1 MTEIQWLP
9 IREVHPYEKNPRFN
23 DDSVEAVANSIRAF
37 GFRAPIILD
46 KDHVIIAGHTRLKAA
61 KKLRLKEVPCIIA
74 DDLTPEQ
81 VEAYR
86 IADNSAGSKSDWDYE
101 LLQDIMGSLKEYDFA
116 DFGLELPELYVEG
129 PEVLDDITDDEP
141 PAPPKTS
148 DILRGQIFRL
158 GDHVLMCG
166 DSTDP
171 ADVQKLINALDGG
184 GPMDLLMTDPPYNVA
199 IVGETKEHLTIENDD
214 MDADVFR
221 EFLVKAFSNAEEH
234 MKEGAPF
241 YIWHASRTSR
251 EFMDACEEA
260 GLTVKQ
266 TLIWV
271 KNIFVLGR
279 QDYQWRHEPCLYGW
293 KEGQA
298 HYFIADRTLD
308 TVTEK
313 PMDIE
318 GMSEKDL
325 RETLRRILAETPSD
339 VIHANK
345 PARNAEHPTMKPVT
359 LMARMI
365 YNSSK
370 PRDKVLDLFGGSGST
385 LMACEQLHRRCAIM
399 EYDPVYCD
407 VIIKRWQDSTGRTA
421 ERIA

>member
-1 MTEIQWLP
+1 
-9 IREVHPYEKNPRFN
+9 
-23 DDSVEAVANSIRAF
+23 
-37 GFRAPIILD
+37 
-46 KDHVIIAGHTRLKAA
+46 
-61 KKLRLKEVPCIIA
+61 
-74 DDLTPEQ
+74 
-81 VEAYR
+81 
-86 IADNSAGSKSDWDYE
+86 
-101 LLQDIMGSLKEYDFA
+101 
-116 DFGLELPELYVEG
+116 
-129 PEVLDDITDDEP
+129 
-141 PAPPKTS
+141 
-148 DILRGQIFRL
+148 
-158 GDHVLMCG
+158 
-166 DSTDP
+166 
-171 ADVQKLINALDGG
+171 
-184 GPMDLLMTDPPYNVA
+184 MDLLMTDPPYNVA

-313 PMDIE
+313 PVDIE

-365 YNSSK
+365 YNSSR